1 MTRANCRAFWGLFVS
16 LFVNIAANSMLA
28 LALLAASTSAY
39 AIPRIETEYGYNA
52 DGFIRV
58 KVTNETTRELA
69 CYVAIDGRS
78 IKFVL
83 PPRGASRWYRATDK
97 RFTAKSFSIW
107 CDYLEFHPAY
117 QRYKP

>member
-1 MTRANCRAFWGLFVS
+1 MSLVDFNTLLRRMANGF
-16 LFVNIAANSMLA
+16 IA
-28 LALLAASTSAY
+28 LALLAVSTYAY
-39 AIPRIETEYGYNA
+39 AIPRIATEYGYNA
-52 DGFIRV
+52 DGFVRV

-78 IKFVL
+78 IRFVL